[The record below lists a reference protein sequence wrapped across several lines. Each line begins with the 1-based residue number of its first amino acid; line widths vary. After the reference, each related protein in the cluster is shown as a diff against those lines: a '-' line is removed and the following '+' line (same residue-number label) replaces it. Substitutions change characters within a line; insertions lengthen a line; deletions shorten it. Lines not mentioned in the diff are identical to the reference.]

1 MKRTSKIIWTV
12 ILCLALSPWTHA
24 AQSESDLFIYT
35 LPKYDDS
42 RNDMNQDPIDVKVD
56 SASPPPALKLDHEV
70 PCDLKCGIGH
80 TGLFLLYIAA
90 EGQKD
95 QQYRYS
101 LMNPN
106 YEP

>member
-1 MKRTSKIIWTV
+1 M
-12 ILCLALSPWTHA
+12 
-24 AQSESDLFIYT
+24 FIYT

-42 RNDMNQDPIDVKVD
+42 RNKMSQDPIDIKVD
-56 SASPPPALKLDHEV
+56 RTSPPPALKLDYEV

>member
-1 MKRTSKIIWTV
+1 M
-12 ILCLALSPWTHA
+12 
-24 AQSESDLFIYT
+24 FIYT

-42 RNDMNQDPIDVKVD
+42 RNVMNQDPNDAKVD
-56 SASPPPALKLDHEV
+56 TTPPSPTLKLDYEV